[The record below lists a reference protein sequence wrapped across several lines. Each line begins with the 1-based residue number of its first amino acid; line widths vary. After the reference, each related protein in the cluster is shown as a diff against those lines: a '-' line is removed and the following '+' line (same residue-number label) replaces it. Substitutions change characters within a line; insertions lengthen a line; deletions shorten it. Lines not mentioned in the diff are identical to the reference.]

1 MPEAPST
8 VDIFVSHSSR
18 DEELAKR
25 LVTLI
30 RSALNMPATGIRCTS
45 VDGYR
50 LPVGISVDEK
60 LRQEIHDSNAF
71 IVLLT
76 PNSTASL
83 YVLFELGARW
93 GIRKPLIPLLS
104 GGSATSLLNGPL
116 SAINGLS
123 CDNEAQLFQF
133 VADLAAMLRRT
144 PEGPSVY
151 HKCIVE
157 LSDAS
162 RRSWDITV
170 PGSTT
175 APETGDRDLIQSL
188 RQEIEVLRY
197 DLFDQLSKMRDVM
210 RAATLDTSSD
220 EATVAIRRLEGV
232 WRAPKDGSVFCV
244 KVVGNELRVPYSY
257 GAGNMLTG
265 YLFNCVVRGDTI
277 TCKFKWV
284 ATRIHGFAVLR
295 AVNEDTLSGGWCYAE
310 DLRPEEDDLLPIQD
324 LPLDRL
330 IGLTVQRDHKSLYPR
345 WAEDYFWSL
354 QR

>member
-1 MPEAPST
+1 MPEASPT
-8 VDIFVSHSSR
+8 LDIFVSHSSR
-18 DEELAKR
+18 DEEIAKR
-25 LVTLI
+25 LITLI

-50 LPVGISVDEK
+50 LPVGMSVDEK

-104 GGSATSLLNGPL
+104 GGSATNLLNGPL
-116 SAINGLS
+116 SAISGLS

-133 VADLAAMLRRT
+133 VSDLAAMLRRT

-151 HKCIVE
+151 QRCIVE

-162 RRSWDITV
+162 RRSWNTTV
-170 PGSTT
+170 PGTT
-175 APETGDRDLIQSL
+175 LPETRDRDLIQSL
-188 RQEIEVLRY
+188 RQEIEVLR
-197 DLFDQLSKMRDVM
+197 DELFDQLSKMRDVM
-210 RAATLDTSSD
+210 RAATLNTSSD
-220 EATVAIRRLEGV
+220 EAMVSARRLEGV
-232 WRAPKDGSVFCV
+232 WRSPKDGSVFCV
-244 KVVGNELRVPYSY
+244 KLVGNELRVPYSY
-257 GAGNMLTG
+257 GGGNKLTG
-265 YLFNCVVRGDTI
+265 YLFNCVVRGDAI
-277 TCKFKWV
+277 TCQFKWV

-295 AVNEDTLSGGWCYAE
+295 TVHEDTLSGGWCLAE
-310 DLRPEEDDLLPIQD
+310 DLRPGADDLLPIKD

-330 IGLTVQRDHKSLYPR
+330 IRLTVQRDQKSLYPP
-345 WAEDYFWSL
+345 WAENYFRSP